1 MIDTR
6 YLMGVLRQLAD
17 AGHEAAVPKLVAARG
32 GTRLYIPSTPAEGDE
47 LVRLI
52 GMPAARALADLRG
65 NEEVDIPL
73 GIGIGAKKAAIS
85 RMAHRPASE
94 IARTVGTT
102 ERHVRRVRNAGN
114 DDGGQ
119 GSLF

>member
-6 YLMGVLRQLAD
+6 FLMGVLRQLAD

-32 GTRLYIPSTPAEGDE
+32 GLRLYIPSAPAEGDE

-52 GMPAARALADLRG
+52 GLPAACALAALRG

-73 GIGIGAKKAAIS
+73 GIGIGAKKAAIA
-85 RMAHRPASE
+85 RIAHRPAAE

-102 ERHVRRVRNAGN
+102 ERHVRRVRNAGGS
-114 DDGGQ
+114 DPDQ